1 MRHILLFSMFL
12 ILVLSTS
19 ATYADRMSIPANE
32 RELLPSTPPGPD
44 CNWEPFES
52 KELGLRMLV
61 QQCPKANKKYQFY
74 SKNNQIIAKE
84 TFDNKQKISD
94 KVLIE
99 FFYKLSD
106 QSIRDVISDQFV
118 SQLNPEA
125 QKNCQVKNTRDRLFL
140 LSEQVTINIIP
151 SGDYALKIDEE
162 VKNGRK
168 DYGCGEYGANIADDR
183 YFIYHPNEDLEK
195 FLFIHVPENKSL
207 FDENSIILYP
217 TNTTKSTKEAQSLL
231 SNENKLSSQLELF
244 YEDRTSILFF
254 DTKSNQLITPNKLSI
269 RVLTNFVSN
278 TMAKNSH
285 LLIDGA
291 SKLETIT
298 FDCLEKKYK
307 SEGGNWFKEKMA
319 EGNVV
324 KSFNATEI
332 WSPIPS
338 FYKKLFTNSC
348 NKILGGHLDE
358 RQSIKN

>member
-1 MRHILLFSMFL
+1 MRHILLFSVFL
-12 ILVLSTS
+12 ILFQSTS

-44 CNWEPFES
+44 CNWEPFDS

-61 QQCPKANKKYQFY
+61 QQCPKADKKYQFY
-74 SKNNQIIAKE
+74 TKNNQIIAKE
-84 TFDNKQKISD
+84 ISDNKPQVSD

-106 QSIRDVISDQFV
+106 QSIRDVIRDQFV
-118 SQLNPEA
+118 FKLNAEA
-125 QKNCQVKNTRDRLFL
+125 QKNCQVKNSRDRLFL
-140 LSEQVTINIIP
+140 LSEQITINIIP

-162 VKNGRK
+162 IKNGRK

-217 TNTTKSTKEAQSLL
+217 TNTTTTTKSAQSSL
-231 SNENKLSSQLELF
+231 SNENKLSSHFELF
-244 YEDRTSILFF
+244 YEDRVSILFF
-254 DTKSNQLITPNKLSI
+254 DTQSSQLIPPNKLSI
-269 RVLTNFVSN
+269 KILTNFNSN

-307 SEGGNWFKEKMA
+307 SEGGNWFEEKMA
-319 EGNVV
+319 EGKVV
-324 KSFNATEI
+324 RSFNATEI
-332 WSPIPS
+332 WSPIAY
-338 FYKKLFTNSC
+338 FYKKLFTDSC
-348 NKILGGHLDE
+348 NKIRGE
-358 RQSIKN
+358 K